1 MAQILGEPVGRTIG
15 YRVRFESKVSEE
27 TCIEVLTEG
36 ILTRM
41 LVNDATLEGVS
52 CLIFDEF
59 HERSINSDLA
69 LALARQ
75 TQEIIRPDLKIIIM
89 SATIDASTI
98 CQALHAPLIESEG
111 RMFPIETI
119 YADHDIDRYQVA
131 QEMAATICQA
141 FRNQEGDILAFLP
154 GQGEIM
160 KCEELLRSALSS
172 AEMYPLYGNLS
183 PEKQRLAIAPSK
195 PGERKIV
202 LATSYRRNFSYHRGG
217 KNRCGFRTLPKTGL

>member
-1 MAQILGEPVGRTIG
+1 
-15 YRVRFESKVSEE
+15 
-27 TCIEVLTEG
+27 
-36 ILTRM
+36 M

-75 TQEIIRPDLKIIIM
+75 TQEIIRPDLKLIIM
-89 SATIDASTI
+89 SATIDASII
-98 CQALHAPLIESEG
+98 CQALQAPLIESKG

-160 KCEELLRSALSS
+160 KCEEQPSLCPALSHS
-172 AEMYPLYGNLS
+172 LP
-183 PEKQRLAIAPSK
+183 AI
-195 PGERKIV
+195 R
-202 LATSYRRNFSYHRGG
+202 
-217 KNRCGFRTLPKTGL
+217 